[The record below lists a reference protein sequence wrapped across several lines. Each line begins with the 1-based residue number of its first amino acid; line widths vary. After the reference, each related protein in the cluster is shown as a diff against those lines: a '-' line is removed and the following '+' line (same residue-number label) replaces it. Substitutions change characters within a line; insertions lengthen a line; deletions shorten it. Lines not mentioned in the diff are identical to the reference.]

1 MSCPTDYAWVSRGS
15 EAALQEAVANIGPV
29 AVTVD
34 ASQFSFQLYTGGIYD
49 PPNCSDFNLDHG
61 MLVVGYGSN
70 QDGKDY
76 WIVKNSWG
84 VSWGQNGYILMAR
97 NEGNKC
103 GIASD
108 AMYILT

>member
-1 MSCPTDYAWVSRGS
+1 M
-15 EAALQEAVANIGPV
+15 QEAVANIGPV

-61 MLVVGYGSN
+61 MLVVGYGTN

-84 VSWGQNGYILMAR
+84 TVWGEAGYIKMSKGK
-97 NEGNKC
+97 NNQC
-103 GIASD
+103 GIATM
-108 AMYILT
+108 ACYAEA